1 MENSAFATDKHN
13 KQSSD
18 FIKVKELNTSGATSK
33 SFKVRRYGKLLFLK
47 QPYDINNS
55 QLQDAFR
62 KEFEVGFNLD
72 HNGLV
77 RYVAFDDETCSIFT
91 EWIEGA
97 TLSQFIKDNP
107 DYFRNQSNCTRF
119 ITQLLDAVDYLHSH
133 SVLHLDLKPDNIM
146 ITDIDHSV
154 KIIDLGL
161 SLTNCFDSTPG
172 FTPHFA
178 APEQIE
184 NGALD
189 CRSDIYAIGRII
201 DYIYTQINVQPPR
214 HIKRFTAQCT
224 ATDPIRRYQSA
235 TAAIKSLQSNR
246 HKGIIIAATILL
258 TLAIIGGIIYFIFNY
273 QNPNTTSYP
282 QSPITSTDSITPDSI
297 SPQSV
302 EINRID
308 TTSTATTITPV
319 DSIKQISPKPAEVPP
334 VAIAP
339 VAPTVTPPTTHPST
353 STSTSTPPA
362 PTPKP
367 TAKKLTPAEKLDA
380 AEAQMGMFA
389 TIRGHYP
396 IKKEWFARQYRL
408 FDQLRTK
415 YLASDNP
422 QALGNVDIHYALTEL
437 IKKDKNEVAKKF
449 PDTDMDTILAVAND
463 INVVIIYLCYSDHRL
478 FSHTNGMNHQF
489 YEFAQQKAALLK

>member
-1 MENSAFATDKHN
+1 MENSAFSADKHN

-107 DYFRNQSNCTRF
+107 DYFRDQSNCTRF
-119 ITQLLDAVDYLHSH
+119 ITQLLDAVGYLHSH

-146 ITDIDHSV
+146 ITDIDCSV
-154 KIIDLGL
+154 KIIDLGF
-161 SLTNCFDSTPG
+161 SLTNCFDTTSG
-172 FTPHFA
+172 FTPLFA

-201 DYIYTQINVQPPR
+201 EHIFNQINAQPPR
-214 HIKRFTAQCT
+214 HIKRFIAQCT
-224 ATDPIRRYQSA
+224 ATDHSDRYQSA

-246 HKGIIIAATILL
+246 FKGIIITATILL
-258 TLAIIGGIIYFIFNY
+258 ALAIIGVVTYLLLRN
-273 QNPNTTSYP
+273 QNTNDIDSAQSIANIADTT
-282 QSPITSTDSITPDSI
+282 IVDTI
-297 SPQSV
+297 SPKPI
-302 EINRID
+302 EINHID
-308 TTSTATTITPV
+308 STSTATTITPI
-319 DSIKQISPKPAEVPP
+319 DTIKQI
-334 VAIAP
+334 
-339 VAPTVTPPTTHPST
+339 
-353 STSTSTPPA
+353 
-362 PTPKP
+362 TPKP
-367 TAKKLTPAEKLDA
+367 TAAPQVSNIPITPPSVATPPTPKPNAKKLSPAEKLDS

-408 FDQLRTK
+408 FDSLRTE
-415 YLASDNP
+415 YLATNTA
-422 QALGNVDIHYALTEL
+422 QQLGNRRIHTALREL
-437 IKKDKNEVAKKF
+437 IERDKHIVAKKF
-449 PDTDMDTILAVAND
+449 PGTDIDTILAVAHD
-463 INVVIIYLCYSDHRL
+463 INIVIVYLCYSDSRI
-478 FSHTNGMNHQF
+478 FSGTNEMNHQF
-489 YEFAQQKAALLK
+489 YDFARRKAALLK

>member
-13 KQSSD
+13 KQSSY

-184 NGALD
+184 LGPLD

-201 DYIYTQINVQPPR
+201 EHIFNQINAQPPR
-214 HIKRFTAQCT
+214 LIKRFIAQCT
-224 ATDPIRRYQSA
+224 ATDPSDRYQSA

-258 TLAIIGGIIYFIFNY
+258 TLSIIGGIIYFIFNY
-273 QNPNTTSYP
+273 QKPNTTSYP

-339 VAPTVTPPTTHPST
+339 VAPTVTPPTTPP

-408 FDQLRTK
+408 FDSLRTE
-415 YLASDNP
+415 YLATDTA
-422 QALGNVDIHYALTEL
+422 QQLGNHRIHTALREL
-437 IKKDKNEVAKKF
+437 IERDKHLVAKKF
-449 PDTDMDTILAVAND
+449 PGTDMNTILAVAND
-463 INVVIIYLCYSDHRL
+463 INIVIVYLCYSDSRI
-478 FSHTNGMNHQF
+478 FSGTEEMNQQF
-489 YEFAQQKAALLK
+489 YDFARRKAALLK

>member
-1 MENSAFATDKHN
+1 MMENSGFSADKPTN
-13 KQSSD
+13 MSSD
-18 FIKVKELNTSGATSK
+18 FIKIKKLNTSGATSE

-47 QPYDINNS
+47 QPCDSNNP

-72 HNGLV
+72 HNGIV
-77 RYVAFDDETCSIFT
+77 RYVTFDNDTCSIFT

-107 DYFRNQSNCTRF
+107 DYFRTQSNCTRF
-119 ITQLLDAVDYLHSH
+119 ISQLLDAVGYLHSH

-154 KIIDLGL
+154 KIIDLGF

-172 FTPHFA
+172 FTPQFA

-184 NGALD
+184 LGSLD

-201 DYIYTQINVQPPR
+201 DFIYTQINAQPPH
-214 HIKRFTAQCT
+214 HIKRFIAQCT
-224 ATDPIRRYQSA
+224 ATDPNRRYQSA
-235 TAAIKSLQSNR
+235 MVAIKSLQSNR
-246 HKGIIIAATILL
+246 YKGLIITATILL
-258 TLAIIGGIIYFIFNY
+258 ALAIIGSVIFFPLNN
-273 QNPNTTSYP
+273 QNVSKTSIP
-282 QSPITSTDSITPDSI
+282 QNITTSTDSITPDSI

-319 DSIKQISPKPAEVPP
+319 DSIKQISPKPTEVPP

-339 VAPTVTPPTTHPST
+339 VAPTVTLPTTPPST
-353 STSTSTPPA
+353 STSIP
-362 PTPKP
+362 PTPAQKP

-389 TIRGHYP
+389 TIRGYYP

-408 FDQLRTK
+408 FDYLRTK

-422 QALGNVDIHYALTEL
+422 QALGNVDIHYDLKDL
-437 IKKDKNEVAKKF
+437 IEKDKNEAAKKF
-449 PDTDMDTILAVAND
+449 PDTDMNTILDIAND
-463 INVVIIYLCYSDHRL
+463 INIVIIYLCYSDHRL
-478 FSHTNGMNHQF
+478 FSHTNEMNHQF
-489 YEFAQQKAALLK
+489 YEFALQKAALLK